1 MNPTPTTG
9 YDDTTFDAA
18 DEENN
23 IKKDEKKP
31 TIEDMNI
38 SGYNGA
44 DEYEIMD
51 KVIKA
56 YSQNAVDIYG
66 NTNKQLMLSKK

>member
-9 YDDTTFDAA
+9 YDDTKFD
-18 DEENN
+18 ETN
-23 IKKDEKKP
+23 EKKP
-31 TIEDMNI
+31 TIEDVDI
-38 SGYNGA
+38 SGFNGG

-56 YSQNAVDIYG
+56 YS
-66 NTNKQLMLSKK
+66 